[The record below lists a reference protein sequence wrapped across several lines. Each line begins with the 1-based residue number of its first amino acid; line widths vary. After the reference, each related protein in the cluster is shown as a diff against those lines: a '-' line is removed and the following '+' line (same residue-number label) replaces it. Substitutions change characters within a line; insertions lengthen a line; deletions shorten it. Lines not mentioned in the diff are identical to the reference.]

1 MMLKIVRDFLTRGE
15 AAGAPR
21 GSCLGIVM
29 TGTLPLRI
37 DGALMSKLVWR
48 RIVFK
53 RPMSLKISPFD
64 FVP

>member
-1 MMLKIVRDFLTRGE
+1 MMLKIVRDFLARLRGGA

-53 RPMSLKISPFD
+53 MPMSLPENIAF
-64 FVP
+64 